1 MTKNK
6 SILFLSFFFEPDL
19 SAGSFRNTN
28 LFRVLKDELP
38 KGSHI
43 HVITTMPNRYGSYNI
58 STSPKEDGESFT
70 IDRVQLQP
78 KKKGYL
84 GQIRS
89 FYSYY
94 KEVIRL
100 SKDVNYDLVYAS
112 SSRLFTA
119 FLGSQVA
126 KQKNIP
132 LYLDIR
138 DIFVDTMNDVFGNKL
153 ILKPLLQLF
162 KVIER
167 TTFKRATHINLVSEG
182 FESYFRKYNQCSYSF
197 FTNGIDE
204 LFLDVPIS
212 NHSKFDD
219 KICITYAGNIGSGQG
234 LEKVIPELAEQLGDN
249 YLIKIIGDG
258 NTKLLLEKEI
268 KDKALTNVLLIPPVD
283 RLTLIDHYYKSDY
296 LFLHLNDLDAFKKVL
311 PSKLFEYGAFDKP
324 IIAGVSGYAAEFIR
338 EELINSIVF
347 EPTKT
352 EDLINQLRSYDYYL
366 SNRLDFKK
374 KYARINILKK
384 MSESILTLLK

>member
-1 MTKNK
+1 MAKNK
-6 SILFLSFFFEPDL
+6 NILFLSFFFEPDL

-28 LFRVLKDELP
+28 LFKVLKNELP
-38 KGSHI
+38 RGSHI

-58 STSPKEDGESFT
+58 STSPKENGEGFT
-70 IDRVQLQP
+70 IDRIQLQS

-84 GQIRS
+84 GQMKS
-89 FYSYY
+89 FYTYY

-126 KQKNIP
+126 IQKNIP

-153 ILKPLLQLF
+153 ILKPLLKLF
-162 KVIER
+162 KLVER
-167 TTFKRATHINLVSEG
+167 TTFKRATHINLVSKG

-212 NHSKFDD
+212 SNSKLNN

-234 LEKVIPELAEQLGDN
+234 LEKVIPTLAKQLGDG
-249 YLIKIIGDG
+249 YVIKIIGDG
-258 NTKLLLEKEI
+258 NTKALLEKEI
-268 KDKALTNVLLIPPVD
+268 RDKDLTNVVLIPPVD
-283 RLTLIDHYYKSDY
+283 RLTLINYYCKSDY
-296 LFLHLNDLDAFKKVL
+296 LFLHLNDLKAFEKVL

-324 IIAGVSGYAAEFIR
+324 ILAGVSGYAAKFIR
-338 EELINSIVF
+338 EELVNSIVF

-352 EDLINQLRSYDYYL
+352 EDLINQLYSYDYSL